1 MFKAKSYQALLTSLC
16 LLTATSFSSEASDS
30 SLASNKFDY
39 IQYDLV
45 SNNGNY
51 NFSEVIDPT
60 NSSHVI
66 VVNGVQI
73 KVGLTAWSDTADANG
88 LTDRVV
94 EQTNIT
100 NWEGGLTITNKDS
113 SNDSHYIDNFKGGD
127 DFDMILLSFDKDV
140 ILSQA
145 TFNAVNGN
153 NGSKEIT
160 VAGLD
165 DSAVPLFSSSSTW
178 DDIARKSLTG
188 TLGHFGINNGTSSFS
203 SLTKA
208 AKYWLV
214 GAYNIYFDKNSDQYS
229 SVGFKLSTLTVG
241 HSVNS
246 PTTEVSEPGALALMS
261 LGLGLL
267 LYRRKGR
274 V

>member
-1 MFKAKSYQALLTSLC
+1 MFKASSYQVLLTALC

-39 IQYDLV
+39 VQYDLV
-45 SNNGNY
+45 SDNGNY
-51 NFSEVIDPT
+51 NFSEVTNPT
-60 NSSHVI
+60 NSSHEI
-66 VVNGVQI
+66 VVNGVRIQ
-73 KVGLTAWSDTADANG
+73 VGLTAWSDTADANG
-88 LTDRVV
+88 LADRIV

-100 NWEGGLTITNKDS
+100 NWQGGLAITNNDS
-113 SNDSHYIDNFKGGD
+113 SNDSHYIDNFEGGD
-127 DFDMILLSFDKDV
+127 DFDMILLSFDKEV
-140 ILSQA
+140 ILSHA
-145 TFNAVNGN
+145 TFNAVNGD

-165 DSAVPLFSSSSTW
+165 ESVVPLFSNSSTW

-188 TLGHFGINNGTSSFS
+188 SLGHFGINNDTSSFT

-208 AKYWLV
+208 AKYWIV
-214 GAYNIYFDKNSDQYS
+214 GAYNIYFDNGSDQYN

-241 HSVNS
+241 HSVHS
-246 PTTEVSEPGALALMS
+246 PATEVSEPGALALMS
-261 LGLGLL
+261 LGLGVL
-267 LYRRKGR
+267 LYRRKRR